1 MIGGLQMNPA
11 RISVAF
17 LVACWAAMGCG
28 ACGHRAAESHSFD
41 LELLQSAEKGD
52 LASVQRFVKKG
63 ANIEAKDQS
72 GSTPLMIAVGKADT
86 AMVKFLL
93 DRGASVDT
101 RNTDGA
107 NVLMQAAQ
115 MGRVSIVELLVQKET
130 DQRALNEAIFHDIEY
145 QPMIIRQESSK
156 LSNLSEDADPFA
168 KTTKLLLD
176 KGADI
181 NARNEEGATA
191 LIEAAGFG
199 RLAIVKMLLQR
210 GGDLEARSNNGG
222 TALHA
227 AACDCALATMPDTF
241 DVVKLLLEKGAAI
254 NTKDNEGYT
263 PLMIASGGGVVKTDI
278 VRLLLENGANT
289 RLKNAHGETALTI
302 ALKSDVPDVVQ
313 LLKKPPR
320 KAH

>member
-1 MIGGLQMNPA
+1 MNPT

-17 LVACWAAMGCG
+17 LVACWVAMGCG
-28 ACGHRAAESHSFD
+28 ACGHRAAESHSLD
-41 LELLQSAEKGD
+41 LELLQFAEKGD
-52 LASVQRFVKKG
+52 LASVQQFVKKG

-72 GSTPLMIAVGKADT
+72 GSTPLMIAAGNADT

-101 RNTDGA
+101 RNTEGA
-107 NVLMQAAQ
+107 NVLMEAAQ
-115 MGRVSIVELLVQKET
+115 MGRVSIVELLLQKET
-130 DQRALNEAIFHDIEY
+130 DQRTLNEAIFRDIEY
-145 QPMIIRQESSK
+145 QPMIIRQESSE

-168 KTTKLLLD
+168 KTAKLLLD
-176 KGADI
+176 KGANI

-191 LIEAAGFG
+191 MIEAAGFG

-227 AACDCALATMPDTF
+227 AACDCALATMPDTY

-254 NTKDNEGYT
+254 NAEDNEGNT

-278 VRLLLENGANT
+278 VRLLLENGANA
-289 RLKNAHGETALTI
+289 RLKNAHAETALAI
-302 ALKSDVPDVVQ
+302 AQKDKVTDVVK
-313 LLKKPPR
+313 LLKNPPV
-320 KAH
+320 KSH

>member
-1 MIGGLQMNPA
+1 
-11 RISVAF
+11 
-17 LVACWAAMGCG
+17 MGCG
-28 ACGHRAAESHSFD
+28 ACGQRAVESHSPD

-72 GSTPLMIAVGKADT
+72 GSTPLMIAVGNADA

-101 RNTDGA
+101 RNTHGA
-107 NVLMQAAQ
+107 NVLMEAAQ
-115 MGRVSIVELLVQKET
+115 MGHVSIIELLLQKET
-130 DQRALNEAIFHDIEY
+130 DQRALNEAILRDIEY
-145 QPMIIRQESSK
+145 QPTIIRQESSK
-156 LSNLSEDADPFA
+156 VADQPEDADPFV
-168 KTTKLLLD
+168 KTVKLLLD

-181 NARNEEGATA
+181 NARNEEGATL

-199 RLAIVKMLLQR
+199 RLAIVKMLIQK
-210 GGDLEARSNNGG
+210 GADLEARSNNGG

-227 AACDCALATMPDTF
+227 AACDCALATMPDTY

-254 NTKDNEGYT
+254 NAKDNEGYT

-278 VRLLLENGANT
+278 VRLLLENGAKT
-289 RLKNAHGETALTI
+289 RLKNARGETAISI
-302 ALKSDVPDVVQ
+302 AQKDKVTNVVR
-313 LLKKPPR
+313 LLKNPLVEP
-320 KAH
+320 H

>member
-1 MIGGLQMNPA
+1 MNPT

-17 LVACWAAMGCG
+17 LVACWVAMGCG
-28 ACGHRAAESHSFD
+28 ACGHRVAESHSLD
-41 LELLQSAEKGD
+41 LELLRSAEKGD
-52 LASVQRFVKKG
+52 LASVQRFAKKG

-72 GSTPLMIAVGKADT
+72 GSTPLMIAVGNADT

-101 RNTDGA
+101 RSTDGA
-107 NVLMQAAQ
+107 NVLMEAAQ
-115 MGRVSIVELLVQKET
+115 MGRVSIVEMLLQKET
-130 DQRALNEAIFHDIEY
+130 DQRALNEAIFRGIEY
-145 QPMIIRQESSK
+145 QPVIIRQESSK
-156 LSNLSEDADPFA
+156 LSSEDADPFA
-168 KTTKLLLD
+168 KTAKLLLD

-181 NARNEEGATA
+181 NARNEEGATF

-199 RLAIVKMLLQR
+199 RLAIVKMLLHR
-210 GGDLEARSNNGG
+210 GGELEARSNDGG

-227 AACDCALATMPDTF
+227 AACDCALATMPDTY

-254 NTKDNEGYT
+254 NARDNEGYT

-278 VRLLLENGANT
+278 VRLLLENGASLW
-289 RLKNAHGETALTI
+289 LKNAHGETALTI

-313 LLKKPPR
+313 LLKNPPR

>member
-1 MIGGLQMNPA
+1 MNST

-17 LVACWAAMGCG
+17 LVACWVGLGCG
-28 ACGHRAAESHSFD
+28 ACGHRAAESHSLE

-52 LASVQRFVKKG
+52 LASVQGFVKKG

-72 GSTPLMIAVGKADT
+72 GSTPLMIAVGNADT

-101 RNTDGA
+101 RNPDGA
-107 NVLMQAAQ
+107 DVLMEAAQ
-115 MGRVSIVELLVQKET
+115 MGRVSIVELLLQKGT
-130 DQRALNEAIFHDIEY
+130 DQRALNEAIYRAIAY
-145 QPMIIRQESSK
+145 QPMMIYQESSK
-156 LSNLSEDADPFA
+156 AANLPEYADPFA
-168 KTTKLLLD
+168 KTVKLLLD
-176 KGADI
+176 RGAGI
-181 NARNEEGATA
+181 NSLNEEGATP

-199 RLAIVKMLLQR
+199 RLAIVKMLLQK

-227 AACDCALATMPDTF
+227 AACDCALATMPDTY

-254 NTKDNEGYT
+254 DAKDNEGYT

-289 RLKNAHGETALTI
+289 RLKNAHGETALGI
-302 ALKSDVPDVVQ
+302 AQKDKVADVVG
-313 LLKKPPR
+313 LLKNPPVKPR
-320 KAH
+320 